1 MTRTGFFSENFP
13 GRKKFT
19 HRYQERIYAM
29 AKKGTKIALTY
40 FITIFVT
47 LLIIGGIC
55 VVLLR
60 DVMNPDTD
68 STPSVNLEQMSS
80 GGNYIPTVKD
90 NKTTLFIFDS
100 EKTMT
105 GTCFMIV
112 RLLSSERQL
121 VLMPIPADTYARVD
135 GTENSIYEFY
145 RTGGSA
151 KAVKAAGSALDISID
166 YYLKLN
172 NESFATLVNIFGG
185 VNFSVPYN
193 LIYTNPDTGEEIII
207 REGDTYLD
215 YNSLRKVITFPAYT
229 SGEEYRAKMMGIAFL
244 DLINKNVVSGF
255 SYNIDD
261 YFSQIINSTVETNF
275 TAYDYKEISDGMK
288 YTAESSDRIANLVLV
303 SGAYN
308 ENGLFVLN
316 EGFIKT
322 VPEWLELDLIDENP
336 VAATANTDFDFPE

>member
-1 MTRTGFFSENFP
+1 
-13 GRKKFT
+13 
-19 HRYQERIYAM
+19 M

-40 FITIFVT
+40 FITILVT

-60 DVMNPDTD
+60 DVMNPDT
-68 STPSVNLEQMSS
+68 SGGTVVNIEQMGSAD
-80 GGNYIPTVKD
+80 GYVPTVND

-100 EKTMT
+100 EKRMT
-105 GTCFMIV
+105 STCFMIV
-112 RLLSSERQL
+112 RMISSKRQI
-121 VLMPIPADTYARVD
+121 VLMPIPADTYGKAD

-151 KAVKAAGSALDISID
+151 KAVKAVESALDIKVD

-172 NESFATLVNIFGG
+172 NESFAALVNIFGG

-193 LIYTNPDTGEEIII
+193 LIYTDPDTGDEIII
-207 REGDTYLD
+207 REGDNYLD
-215 YNSLRKVITFPAYT
+215 ANGLKKIITFPVYN
-229 SGEEYRAKMMGIAFL
+229 SGEEYRAKMMGIAFN

-255 SYNIDD
+255 SSNIDD

-275 TAYDYKEISDGMK
+275 TAYDYKELSDAMK
-288 YTAESSDRIANLVLV
+288 YVAESSERIATLVPV
-303 SGAYN
+303 SGEYN

-322 VPEWLELDLIDENP
+322 VPEWLGLDLEDENP
-336 VAATANTDFDFPE
+336 VVTGTTAATTFEFPE

>member
-1 MTRTGFFSENFP
+1 
-13 GRKKFT
+13 
-19 HRYQERIYAM
+19 M

-40 FITIFVT
+40 FITILVT

-60 DVMNPDTD
+60 DVMNPDT
-68 STPSVNLEQMSS
+68 SGGTVVNIEQMGSAD
-80 GGNYIPTVKD
+80 GYVPTVND

-100 EKTMT
+100 EKRMT
-105 GTCFMIV
+105 STCFMIV
-112 RLLSSERQL
+112 RMISSKRQL
-121 VLMPIPADTYARVD
+121 VMMPIPADTYGKVD

-151 KAVKAAGSALDISID
+151 KAVKAVESALDIKVD

-172 NESFATLVNIFGG
+172 NESFAALVNIFGG

-193 LIYTNPDTGEEIII
+193 LIYTDPDTGDEIII
-207 REGDTYLD
+207 REGDNYLD
-215 YNSLRKVITFPAYT
+215 ANGLKKIITFPVYN
-229 SGEEYRAKMMGIAFL
+229 SGEEYRAKMMGIAFN

-255 SYNIDD
+255 SSNIDD

-275 TAYDYKEISDGMK
+275 TAYDYKELSDAMK
-288 YTAESSDRIANLVLV
+288 YVAESSERIATLVPV
-303 SGAYN
+303 SGEYN

-322 VPEWLELDLIDENP
+322 VPEWLGLDLEDENP
-336 VAATANTDFDFPE
+336 VVTGTTAATTFEFPE